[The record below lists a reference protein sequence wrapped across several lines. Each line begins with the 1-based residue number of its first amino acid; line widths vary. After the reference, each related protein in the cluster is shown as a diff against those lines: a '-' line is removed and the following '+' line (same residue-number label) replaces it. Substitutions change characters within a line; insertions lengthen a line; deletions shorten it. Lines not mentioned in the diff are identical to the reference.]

1 MKRPAVI
8 GGFLFGALFGRLF
21 LFLMDFNFMKRSG
34 LSAGGRRLGWD
45 DTVCA
50 LPLGSAKAFGG
61 TIHWMVPPLCLLTLL
76 GGTLRV
82 PVSTGA
88 SRTRPSPFVTS

>member
-8 GGFLFGALFGRLF
+8 GGFLFGRLF
-21 LFLMDFNFMKRSG
+21 LFLMDFNFVKTGR
-34 LSAGGRRLGWD
+34 LSAGGRRLGCD
-45 DTVCA
+45 STVCA

-82 PVSTGA
+82 PFFTGA
-88 SRTRPSPFVTS
+88 SPRAPAAF